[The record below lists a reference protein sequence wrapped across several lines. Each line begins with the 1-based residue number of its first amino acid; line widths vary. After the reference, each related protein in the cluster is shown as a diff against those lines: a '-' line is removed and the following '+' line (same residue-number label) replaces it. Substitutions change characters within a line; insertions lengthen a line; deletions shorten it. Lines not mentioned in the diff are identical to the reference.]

1 MGAKSKWQQGDVRG
15 ARGILEQAFEA
26 NQQSEEIWLAAVKP
40 RVIYFV
46 SLQKIHIKSI

>member
-46 SLQKIHIKSI
+46 SLQKYI